1 VTAKPA
7 FASQVFGPQ
16 TLRAREFYSWTS
28 DEQALGLRQDR
39 MLFSQAAGSG
49 APFTM
54 LRKVTSDPGVD
65 DTARLAQTLAK
76 SFAMGRFAWP
86 EPWATRM
93 GWPGQDP
100 GHQLLRIL
108 LKPEARLAFVIN
120 SELTVFDARG
130 LPVPIADAAAHPEQ
144 IGVVYFDTAASDPF
158 GCGSGTG
165 YREFLLGNLA
175 MVQEWSLGTQQ
186 IADRIRS
193 NIAELTQ
200 FLNDIRSCPVTS
212 DSATWA
218 RSVLCS
224 WQVGDAGASGQ
235 ELIGGFAG
243 SSSSAG
249 APAGASAGAAASGS
263 GGKGPSSFEPAPGAG
278 FSGAGAPIASSDQS
292 LYEQALAIPSANYLA
307 APAQIAAMIDTLTGD
322 LFEPEPLLVTPGSP

>member
-7 FASQVFGPQ
+7 FASQVFGPE
-16 TLRAREFYSWTS
+16 TLLAREFYSWTS

-39 MLFSQAAGSG
+39 MLFSRAAGSG

-54 LRKVTSDPGVD
+54 LHKLASDPSAD
-65 DTARLAQTLAK
+65 AAPLAQKLGNLL
-76 SFAMGRFAWP
+76 AMGRYAWP

-100 GHQLLRIL
+100 GHQLLRIV
-108 LKPEARLAFVIN
+108 LKPEARLAVVIN
-120 SELTVFDARG
+120 SELTILDARG

-144 IGVVYFDTAASDPF
+144 IGGVYFDTTAFDPR
-158 GCGSGTG
+158 GCASGTG

-175 MVQEWSLGTQQ
+175 MVQEWSLGTQP

-193 NIAELTQ
+193 NIADLTQ

-235 ELIGGFAG
+235 DLIGGFAG
-243 SSSSAG
+243 SSSAAGGSAG
-249 APAGASAGAAASGS
+249 GAVSGS
-263 GGKGPSSFEPAPGAG
+263 GGTGPASFDPAPGAG
-278 FSGAGAPIASSDQS
+278 AGGAAEPVASSDVS
-292 LYEQALAIPSANYLA
+292 LYEQALAIPSPNYLA
-307 APAQIAAMIDTLTGD
+307 APAQIAAMIETLTGD
-322 LFEPEPLLVTPGSP
+322 LYEPDPLLVTPGSP